1 MQVSQTT
8 FILYT
13 LIFLL
18 VGGAMGSW
26 LTRLIMRYPFG
37 RNPLTGK
44 DSYVGRKAVVVGK
57 KPGFL
62 RVSINSQV
70 WNAEC
75 ADMDS
80 VGIGD
85 TVTVTE
91 MENLTLKVEK
101 KALPENAAQINADLK
116 GPSS

>member
-1 MQVSQTT
+1 MQVSQTA

-18 VGGAMGSW
+18 VGGALGAW

-44 DSYVGRKAVVVGK
+44 DSYIGRKAVVVGK
-57 KPGFL
+57 KPAFL
-62 RVSINSQV
+62 RVSVNSQV

-75 ADMDS
+75 SDLDSVRIGDSVIVMDMD
-80 VGIGD
+80 
-85 TVTVTE
+85 
-91 MENLTLKVEK
+91 NLTLKVEK
-101 KALPENAAQINADLK
+101 RVAPENIAQLDTDTM